1 MSSENS
7 SGSGSAGREDPQ
19 DMAVF
24 LVLAGAIASITLGF
38 GVEDVLGKSV
48 DAVGGERDVLV

>member
-1 MSSENS
+1 
-7 SGSGSAGREDPQ
+7 
-19 DMAVF
+19 MAVF